1 MLPVCRRKPRS
12 LYLTNYLLNNLFPIF
27 VKLEQLHTLI
37 VGGGYVGLE
46 KISAVL
52 ANSPQAM
59 VTLVAPE
66 IREEIRELA
75 ASNAKVSLINRKFE
89 ETDLFEKDLV
99 IVATNDKAENE
110 NISNLA
116 RARHLLTNVADTPG
130 LCDFYLSSVV
140 RKGNLKVAISTNGM
154 SPTMAKRLKEVLAEA
169 LPDNLETAMEQLK
182 AVREMLRGDFTSK
195 VDELNKITSVLI
207 SRKEE

>member
-1 MLPVCRRKPRS
+1 M
-12 LYLTNYLLNNLFPIF
+12 NNLFPIF